1 MSLQKAR
8 YVRRTLVLLLAA
20 CLGVGA
26 VGCGDD
32 AESEALTFK
41 PPKGAAPAKAP
52 PKKAPGKGGATPA
65 PPPSNLPPLPLR
77 TFEESDFAESDKS
90 RDPFRS
96 YENLFVKQ
104 AKTRSTLQRQVLV
117 ERYALDELNL
127 SGIVTRGSARA
138 LLVDPTGLGWIV
150 QTGDYVGK
158 AEIVRSGGSSGVD
171 VAVNWRVD
179 RIRDSD
185 VVFVREDP
193 SRPEIPPTTRVI
205 ALRATEE
212 AGAGQTPTR

>member
-1 MSLQKAR
+1 MSLQKAGKVGR
-8 YVRRTLVLLLAA
+8 ALALLLVI
-20 CLGVGA
+20 CLGLVA
-26 VGCGDD
+26 LGCGDSE
-32 AESEALTFK
+32 ESETLTFK
-41 PPKGAAPAKAP
+41 PPKGAAPPKP
-52 PKKAPGKGGATPA
+52 TKKATPKGASPA

-127 SGIVTRGSARA
+127 TGIVTRGSARA

-158 AEIVRSGGSSGVD
+158 AEIVRSGGASGVD

-193 SRPEIPPTTRVI
+193 SRPEIPPSTRVI
-205 ALRATEE
+205 ALRTADET
-212 AGAGQTPTR
+212 AAQTPTR

>member
-1 MSLQKAR
+1 MSLLKAR
-8 YVRRTLVLLLAA
+8 YVRRTSALLLAA
-20 CLGVGA
+20 CVGLGA
-26 VGCGDD
+26 LGCGDS

-41 PPKGAAPAKAP
+41 PPKGSAPVKPAKKPA
-52 PKKAPGKGGATPA
+52 GKGGATPA

-117 ERYALDELNL
+117 ERYALDELHL
-127 SGIVTRGSARA
+127 TGIVTRGSARA

-158 AEIVRSGGSSGVD
+158 AEIVRSGGASGVD

-205 ALRATEE
+205 ALRAAEDT
-212 AGAGQTPTR
+212 GAAQTPTR

>member
-1 MSLQKAR
+1 MSTKNAR
-8 YVRRTLVLLLAA
+8 SLERARALFLAVCMVL
-20 CLGVGA
+20 GA
-26 VGCGDD
+26 LGCGGE
-32 AESEALTFK
+32 ESEQTVFH
-41 PPKGAAPAKAP
+41 PPKSTAPA
-52 PKKAPGKGGATPA
+52 GGAKKPAGKVAPSGPA
-65 PPPSNLPPLPLR
+65 PAPSNLAPLPVR
-77 TFEESDFAESDKS
+77 TFEEGDFSESDKS

-96 YENLFVKQ
+96 FETLFVKQ
-104 AKTRSTLQRQVLV
+104 ARSRSTLQRQVLV
-117 ERYALDELNL
+117 ERYALDELSL
-127 SGIVTRGSARA
+127 TGIVTRGSARA

-158 AEIVRSGGSSGVD
+158 AEIVRSGGASGVD

-205 ALRATEE
+205 ALRATDT
-212 AGAGQTPTR
+212 GAASTPTR